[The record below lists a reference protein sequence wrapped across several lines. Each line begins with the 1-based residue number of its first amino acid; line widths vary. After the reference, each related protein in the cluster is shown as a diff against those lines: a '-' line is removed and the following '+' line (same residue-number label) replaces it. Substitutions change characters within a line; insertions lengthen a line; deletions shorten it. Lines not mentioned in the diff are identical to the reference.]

1 MNTGKLLLIKYKQ
14 KTLVLLIRDNRLISV
29 RVYEE
34 DSLSSIGNIYVGR
47 VQSIAENINAAFVEI
62 DKNTPCFLPL
72 SHAGYPHVLNRT
84 YDGKLKAGD
93 ELIVQVFR
101 DAIKTKQPVLTTK
114 LSISGTYLVVSDG
127 SEQLGISSKLSDCN
141 KKKIIEVLLKEGM
154 IDQNK
159 RCISMEHMGM
169 VVRTNA
175 GTLSEDM
182 SPLLQEWIC
191 LMEEFKNIITGAS
204 YRTCFS
210 CLKCNKKGYL
220 TDLKNYYTSEYN
232 EIITDCADIHEEL
245 LDYYEGQMNA
255 PPIRYYQDDYPLEK
269 LYSIQTLLDRALN
282 SRVWLKSGGYLII
295 EPTEALTVI
304 DVNTGKFEAG
314 KDREETFYHIN
325 MEAAIEI
332 ALQLKLRNISGII
345 IVDFINMDTEEHN
358 KALLN
363 KLISLI
369 KEDSVKTTVV
379 DMTPL
384 GLVEITRKRVS
395 KPLRE
400 LL

>member
-1 MNTGKLLLIKYKQ
+1 MNTGKLLIITYKQ

-34 DSLSSIGNIYVGR
+34 DSSSTVGNIYVGR

-72 SHAGYPHVLNRT
+72 SHVVQPHVLNRT
-84 YDGKLKAGD
+84 YDDKLKAGD
-93 ELIVQVFR
+93 ELIVQVLR
-101 DAIKTKQPVLTTK
+101 DAVKTKQPVLTTK
-114 LSISGTYLVVSDG
+114 ISIPGTYLVLSDG
-127 SEQLGISSKLSDCN
+127 FEQLGMSGKLSDYN
-141 KKKIIEVLLKEGM
+141 KKRITDFLLTEGM
-154 IDQNK
+154 IDHNK
-159 RCISMEHMGM
+159 RCASMNHMGM

-182 SPLLQEWIC
+182 SPLLEEWNF
-191 LMEEFKNIITGAS
+191 LKEELESLITGAS
-204 YRTCFS
+204 HRTCFS
-210 CLKCNKKGYL
+210 CLRCNKKGYID
-220 TDLKNYYTSEYN
+220 DLKNYYTSEFD
-232 EIITDCADIHEEL
+232 EIITDCADIYYEL
-245 LDYYEGQMNA
+245 QDYYEGQIKT
-255 PPIRYYQDDYPLEK
+255 PPIRYYQDEYPLEK

-325 MEAAIEI
+325 MEAAKEI

-345 IVDFINMDTEEHN
+345 IVDFINMDTAEHN
-358 KALLN
+358 KALLD
-363 KLISLI
+363 KLAALV

-384 GLVEITRKRVS
+384 GLVEITRKRIS

-400 LL
+400 L